1 MKKIL
6 SLVTVALF
14 STAMAKAQSKEIPMY
29 IRDDVY
35 VDYIEFVK
43 NKDVLKISDFSGKTV
58 RRDVVDMILA
68 QQALKLG
75 GFDYTFNYIPGKV
88 NFRNTRML
96 QKGQLLMSF
105 DSYWLTDAKSLNED
119 VFISDPVVRKG
130 EYVAGIYTHPEN
142 HNVLKINQLS
152 DLSRLSAVSTPK
164 WKTDWRTLKS
174 LPLAK
179 LVREDEWL
187 SMARMVNMQWIDF
200 MLMPFHNSEDQSF
213 EMDKIHLVPVPNVAV
228 ILQDSRHF
236 VISKH
241 HKYGAKAFEA
251 IQMGLKQLRS
261 RGTISKAYRQ
271 AGFFVDHTKYNI
283 LND

>member
-1 MKKIL
+1 
-6 SLVTVALF
+6 
-14 STAMAKAQSKEIPMY
+14 MY

-43 NKDVLKISDFSGKTV
+43 NKDVLRITDFSGKTV

-75 GFDYTFNYIPGKV
+75 GFDYSFNYIPGKV

-105 DSYWLTDAKSLNED
+105 DSYWLTDAQSLKDD

-130 EYVAGIYTHPEN
+130 EYVAGIYTHPN
-142 HNVLKINQLS
+142 NQNVLSVDELN
-152 DLSRLSAVSTPK
+152 DLGQLSAVSTPK

-213 EMDKIHLVPVPNVAV
+213 EMDRIHLVPVPNVAV

-241 HKYGAKAFEA
+241 HKYGAKAFAA
-251 IQMGLKQLRS
+251 IQIGLKQLRE
-261 RGTISKAYRQ
+261 RGTVSKAYRQ
-271 AGFFVDHTKYNI
+271 AGFFVDHNEYNI
-283 LND
+283 LNK